1 MLVAGALLATSCKEA
16 KKEATDLKN
25 ATVETTKA
33 AAEGAKDAAG
43 HAVDGAKDA
52 AGNVINGAK
61 DAAGHV
67 VEGAK
72 DAAGN
77 VNNGAKD
84 VAGHAVEGAKD
95 AAGNVVNGAKDAAK
109 HMTDKASDM
118 ANSALSGV
126 NIPVLSNRAVTENLT
141 AYAANA
147 KELIAA
153 KGNVI
158 KTTKLAK
165 KGAELLDEGKKLS
178 SKLKPAELTKYKS
191 ALSAIQS
198 KIAGATK

>member
-43 HAVDGAKDA
+43 HAVDGVKDA
-52 AGNVINGAK
+52 AGNVIDGAK
-61 DAAGHV
+61 DAAGNV

-77 VNNGAKD
+77 VID
-84 VAGHAVEGAKD
+84 
-95 AAGNVVNGAKDAAK
+95 GAKDAAK
-109 HMTDKASDM
+109 EMTDKASDM

-165 KGAELLDEGKKLS
+165 KGAELLEEGKKLS

>member
-1 MLVAGALLATSCKEA
+1 MLFVGALLATSCKEA
-16 KKEATDLKN
+16 KKEASDLKN
-25 ATVETTKA
+25 ATVEATKS

-43 HAVDGAKDA
+43 
-52 AGNVINGAK
+52 NVAHGAK

-67 VEGAK
+67 VEGVKDAAGNVVEGAK

-77 VNNGAKD
+77 V
-84 VAGHAVEGAKD
+84 VAGAKD

-109 HMTDKASDM
+109 NMTDKASEM
-118 ANSALSGV
+118 VHSALSGV

-165 KGAELLDEGKKLS
+165 KGAELLQEGKKLS

-191 ALSAIQS
+191 VLSAIQA
-198 KIAGATK
+198 KISEAK

>member
-1 MLVAGALLATSCKEA
+1 MV
-16 KKEATDLKN
+16 KEATDLKN

-43 HAVDGAKDA
+43 HAVDGVKDA
-52 AGNVINGAK
+52 AGNVIDGAK
-61 DAAGHV
+61 DAAGNV

-77 VNNGAKD
+77 VID
-84 VAGHAVEGAKD
+84 GAKD
-95 AAGNVVNGAKDAAK
+95 AAGHAVEGAKDAAK

-118 ANSALSGV
+118 ANSALSGIS
-126 NIPVLSNRAVTENLT
+126 IPVLSNRAVTENLT

-165 KGAELLDEGKKLS
+165 KGAELLEEGKKLS

>member
-43 HAVDGAKDA
+43 HAVDGVKDA
-52 AGNVINGAK
+52 AGNVIDGAK
-61 DAAGHV
+61 DAAGNV

-77 VNNGAKD
+77 VID
-84 VAGHAVEGAKD
+84 GAKD
-95 AAGNVVNGAKDAAK
+95 AAGHAVEGAKDAAK

-165 KGAELLDEGKKLS
+165 KGAELLEEGKKLS